1 MDILKALRAEES
13 TFLAQMEAARQQ
25 VDTIRTAIKL
35 LGGKSAANGN
45 RPAAGP
51 TKGKMSAE
59 GQARIAAA
67 QKKRW
72 AKVKTAK
79 KGGGRKGG

>member
-13 TFLAQMEAARQQ
+13 KFLGQIEAARQQ
-25 VDTIRTAIKL
+25 VDTIRAAIKL

-45 RPAAGP
+45 RNTSA
-51 TKGKMSAE
+51 TTRRKISAE
-59 GQARIAAA
+59 GRARIAAA

-72 AKVKTAK
+72 AKLKAK
-79 KGGGRKGG
+79 KK